1 MSYCMYLRKSR
12 KDLQAETLH
21 PGNTLLRHEKTLSDL
36 SVSLSLPIDK
46 IYREIVSGDSIS
58 SRPVM
63 QTLLREV
70 ENNVWEGVF
79 VMEIERLARGDS
91 IDQGIVS
98 RAFRYSHT
106 RIVTPYKIYEPED
119 ESDLEYFEF
128 SLFLSRREYKAINRR
143 MQAGRLASIQEGKYV
158 GNIPPY
164 GYDRIKLPDQKGYT
178 LIPNSEADAV
188 RMIFSLYTES
198 FRSIPEIASFLNTA
212 TSFRPRRSSCFT
224 YSSIRDILDNPVYIG
239 KLRWNYRKSQSTF
252 KNGQLSKHRP
262 RQNDYLIV
270 NGLHRALIPEEQF
283 RIAAC
288 RLHPDLEQKN

>member
-106 RIVTPYKIYEPED
+106 RI
-119 ESDLEYFEF
+119 
-128 SLFLSRREYKAINRR
+128 
-143 MQAGRLASIQEGKYV
+143 AGR
-158 GNIPPY
+158 
-164 GYDRIKLPDQKGYT
+164 RIG
-178 LIPNSEADAV
+178 SG
-188 RMIFSLYTES
+188 IF
-198 FRSIPEIASFLNTA
+198 
-212 TSFRPRRSSCFT
+212 
-224 YSSIRDILDNPVYIG
+224 
-239 KLRWNYRKSQSTF
+239 
-252 KNGQLSKHRP
+252 
-262 RQNDYLIV
+262 
-270 NGLHRALIPEEQF
+270 
-283 RIAAC
+283 
-288 RLHPDLEQKN
+288 